1 MKRKNILF
9 CAFICVVIGLV
20 VWGLSAGARSRLKR
34 NAVAGPV
41 NADQPVVALTFDDGP
56 NSRYTPQILDI
67 LYEQQVAATF
77 FLLGEKMDGNEL
89 LIREIAASGHE
100 IGSHTFSH
108 PDLTALDSPEIQKE
122 IRQTDE
128 ALKKILPDYSIR
140 YVRPPYGRYTEK
152 VQAAIDRPLM
162 LWTIDSL
169 DWEDSDAE
177 KIYTAVVDQIED
189 GDIVVFHDD
198 NEETVK
204 ALSKI
209 IAELKKRGFQF
220 ATVSQLAQINEP

>member
-1 MKRKNILF
+1 MKRKFILF

-34 NAVAGPV
+34 NAIAGPV

-67 LYEQQVAATF
+67 LYEQQAAATF

-108 PDLTALDSPEIQKE
+108 PDLTALDNSEIQKE

-177 KIYTAVVDQIED
+177 KIYTVVVDQIED

-220 ATVSQLAQINEP
+220 ATVSQLAQINES

>member
-34 NAVAGPV
+34 NAIAGPV

-67 LYEQQVAATF
+67 LYEQQAAATF

-108 PDLTALDSPEIQKE
+108 RGNRK
-122 IRQTDE
+122 RV
-128 ALKKILPDYSIR
+128 SIF
-140 YVRPPYGRYTEK
+140 K
-152 VQAAIDRPLM
+152 
-162 LWTIDSL
+162 SH
-169 DWEDSDAE
+169 
-177 KIYTAVVDQIED
+177 K
-189 GDIVVFHDD
+189 
-198 NEETVK
+198 
-204 ALSKI
+204 
-209 IAELKKRGFQF
+209 
-220 ATVSQLAQINEP
+220 

>member
-1 MKRKNILF
+1 M
-9 CAFICVVIGLV
+9 
-20 VWGLSAGARSRLKR
+20 
-34 NAVAGPV
+34 
-41 NADQPVVALTFDDGP
+41 
-56 NSRYTPQILDI
+56 
-67 LYEQQVAATF
+67 
-77 FLLGEKMDGNEL
+77 
-89 LIREIAASGHE
+89 IREIAASGHE

-177 KIYTAVVDQIED
+177 KIYTVVVDQIED

>member
-34 NAVAGPV
+34 NAIAGPV

-67 LYEQQVAATF
+67 LYEQQAAATF

-108 PDLTALDSPEIQKE
+108 PDLTALDNSEIQKE

-128 ALKKILPDYSIR
+128 ALKKFFRTIPSVMCVLRTEDTRKKSRRRSTGLLCCGQLTASI
-140 YVRPPYGRYTEK
+140 GRI
-152 VQAAIDRPLM
+152 QMR
-162 LWTIDSL
+162 
-169 DWEDSDAE
+169 
-177 KIYTAVVDQIED
+177 
-189 GDIVVFHDD
+189 
-198 NEETVK
+198 
-204 ALSKI
+204 
-209 IAELKKRGFQF
+209 KKFIP
-220 ATVSQLAQINEP
+220 SS